1 MSNISNEDLDALLG
15 LARAATPGDWQPVID
30 ANYAV
35 VTVGDSVVCCAM
47 HNHNDARFIAA
58 ASPATI
64 TALVQQLQE
73 AQRDAKR
80 YQWLR
85 GVPTLAG
92 NIRLA
97 EYFGGS
103 RTQDFDAAI
112 DAAVAKERQ
121 P

>member
-73 AQRDAKR
+73 AQRDAER
-80 YQWLR
+80 YRWLR
-85 GVPTLAG
+85 GVLDNDEITDGLHEAFMKG
-92 NIRLA
+92 LSA
-97 EYFGGS
+97 L
-103 RTQDFDAAI
+103 DAAI
-112 DAAVAKERQ
+112 DAAIAKERQ